1 MLAGRLRQSGGTA
14 GGLRR
19 TPGPFS
25 SVMSFLLY
33 GAYGYTGRLIARLAA
48 ERGVRPVLAGRD
60 PDRLADLADEL
71 SLDHVAVGLGNDRAL
86 DRALDGV
93 PLVLHAAGPFS
104 QTSAPMAEACLRTG
118 THYLDVTGEI
128 AVFEALAALGDRA
141 RERGVTVLP
150 GVGFDVV
157 PTDCLAAHVAGR
169 LPGATRLQIA
179 IRALSSA
186 SHGTAQTAV
195 EQAGQPGAARV
206 AGQILDVP
214 PAHDQVEVD
223 FGDGRPRTCTAI
235 PWGDVSTAYH
245 STGVPNV
252 TTYAALP
259 PTAVRFMKASRYLG
273 PVLRSA
279 PVQGGLRAL
288 VSRAVSGP
296 SEADRQRG
304 RSFAWARATDGA
316 GGSAAAV
323 WSGPEGYAL
332 TADAALRS
340 ALAVLEGRADV
351 GFQTPSLAFGPDFA
365 LEMDGTAR
373 RDLD

>member
-1 MLAGRLRQSGGTA
+1 
-14 GGLRR
+14 
-19 TPGPFS
+19 
-25 SVMSFLLY
+25 MSFLLY
-33 GAYGYTGRLIARLAA
+33 GATGYTGRLIAHLAA
-48 ERGVRPVLAGRD
+48 ERGAQAVLAGRD
-60 PDRLADLADEL
+60 AGK
-71 SLDHVAVGLGNDRAL
+71 VAAVAGETGLESVTVGLDDPAAL
-86 DRALDGV
+86 DRALEAM

-104 QTSAPMAEACLRTG
+104 QTSAPMVEACLRTG

-128 AVFEALAALGDRA
+128 AVFEALAARDGRA

-157 PTDCLAAHVAGR
+157 PTDCLAAHVAAR
-169 LPGATRLQIA
+169 LPTATRLRIA

-206 AGQILDVP
+206 AGRIVDVP
-214 PAHDQVEVD
+214 PAHNQVAVD

-252 TTYAALP
+252 TVYAALP
-259 PTAVRFMKASRYLG
+259 PVAVRMMRASRVLG

-279 PVQGGLRAL
+279 PVQTALRAL

-304 RSFAWARATDGA
+304 RSFAWAEATDGA
-316 GGSAAAV
+316 GGRAAAV

-332 TADAALRS
+332 TADTALRS

-351 GFQTPSLAFGPDFA
+351 GFQTPSQAFGADFA
-365 LEMDGTAR
+365 LEPEGTAR
-373 RDLD
+373 EDVA

>member
-1 MLAGRLRQSGGTA
+1 M
-14 GGLRR
+14 
-19 TPGPFS
+19 P
-25 SVMSFLLY
+25 FLLY
-33 GAYGYTGRLIARLAA
+33 GAYGYTGRLIAALAV
-48 ERGVRPVLAGRD
+48 ERGHRPVLAGRD
-60 PDRLADLADEL
+60 AGQLAAVAGETG
-71 SLDHVAVGLGNDRAL
+71 LDSVVVGLDDPVAL
-86 DRALDGV
+86 DRALADV

-104 QTSAPMAEACLRTG
+104 QTSAPMVQACLRTR

-128 AVFEALAALGDRA
+128 AVFEALAARDDDA
-141 RERGVTVLP
+141 RQRGITVLP

-157 PTDCLAAHVAGR
+157 PTDCLAAHVATQ

-195 EQAGQPGAARV
+195 EQMGTGGAARV
-206 AGQILDVP
+206 AGRIVDVP
-214 PAHDQVEVD
+214 AAHHQIAVD

-235 PWGDVSTAYH
+235 PWGDVSTAFH
-245 STGVPNV
+245 STGIPNV

-259 PTAVRFMKASRYLG
+259 ETAVRVMKASRYLG
-273 PVLRSA
+273 PVLRSS
-279 PVQGGLRAL
+279 PVQSLLRAA

-296 SEADRQRG
+296 SDADRQRG
-304 RSFAWARATDGA
+304 RSFAWAQVTDGA
-316 GGSAAAV
+316 GGQATAV

-340 ALAVLEGRADV
+340 ALAVLEGRAEV

-365 LEMDGTAR
+365 LEPEGTER
-373 RDLD
+373 RDLG